1 MKARGRL
8 LSIFTLTFQKIKRL
22 FREKNAFS
30 KKKRLSLFENVFC
43 RHLSDFRT
51 FRRSEPLFRKSLTS
65 RSFAAPCSS
74 LPPAPFLK
82 QTTTRSPW
90 LPLLPRP
97 SASPTASRSP
107 CTRTARSTRRR
118 SLRAFGR
125 ATFLPEAQPRL
136 RCDLIFCIDRQSQHP
151 AAFSPDKHEPPSP
164 TLGALTFTPLMTVI
178 HARAP

>member
-136 RCDLIFCIDRQSQHP
+136 RCDLF
-151 AAFSPDKHEPPSP
+151 F
-164 TLGALTFTPLMTVI
+164 ALTVKVNIPRPFPRTNTNPP
-178 HARAP
+178 APPWAP